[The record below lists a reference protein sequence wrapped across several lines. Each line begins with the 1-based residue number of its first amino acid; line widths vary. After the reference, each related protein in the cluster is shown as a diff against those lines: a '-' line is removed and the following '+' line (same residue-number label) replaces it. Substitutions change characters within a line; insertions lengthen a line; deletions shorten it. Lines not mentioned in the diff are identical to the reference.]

1 MSTLSL
7 TFTSAPTLVT
17 GNTLAGWNNLL
28 GTSYT
33 SISIGSSSSSIS
45 NNQIN
50 LTGTSQQTIKANC
63 LNGNSQLQSISDG
76 SSVIAVGSGAFENCS
91 ALSNINLPAVVTIA
105 DHAFANNTSTVMV
118 LNIPN
123 AINIDSTSFSN
134 ITAFTNNNITIGN
147 AGSVSTPI
155 IYWNNN
161 VPISVFHLGS
171 LGLEGQTGSAGAS
184 VTPVYTVGT
193 ATASISLAT
202 SAQAGSSLDVTINT
216 VNVQAGVKITWD
228 AEAVGQSGY
237 LYTASSNPNVSTFSI
252 NIPNNIPAQT
262 SVSLVITL
270 STSPV
275 VSANASFTVTAA
287 SVPPTN
293 LVPPTITG
301 TPASGQ
307 ILTVSTGTWS
317 GTVPITY
324 SYAWYRKTNTIS
336 FAEINGATT
345 NSYTVTGADAGTS
358 IYAAV
363 TASNGINNGNQTA
376 SSNTV
381 SISTGT
387 NIPANTSAPAISGTT
402 TVNQVLTVSNG
413 TWTGTSPI
421 TYTYQWKRSGVNI
434 SGATSATYVL
444 QSIDAGNTL
453 TCIVTATNSAG
464 AVSANS
470 NNTSTITSSGTIPVN
485 TVAPAISGTTTVNQ
499 TLSVT
504 NGTWTGTTPFTYTYQ
519 WYRSSAAISG
529 ATNSTYV
536 LQILDVNNPI
546 TCIVTATNSAGSASA
561 SSNITSSVTQAVVT
575 STPTTSLS
583 GTTVVY
589 DYGTQLTAIASALT
603 AISSILASMQSN
615 ISTIAANSNAI
626 NNNIAT
632 ITNNSTT
639 MSNLAS
645 TTGIHTIGAYDWLG
659 YASLYHLYV
668 EQGGINTTGNVSA
681 ANQVSALALLE
692 TYLSKIKSL
701 PTTF

>member
-155 IYWNNN
+155 IYWNNS
-161 VPISVFHLGS
+161 VPISVLHLGS

-202 SAQAGSSLDVTINT
+202 SAQAGSSLAVTINT

-387 NIPANTSAPAISGTT
+387 NIPANTS
-402 TVNQVLTVSNG
+402 
-413 TWTGTSPI
+413 
-421 TYTYQWKRSGVNI
+421 
-434 SGATSATYVL
+434 
-444 QSIDAGNTL
+444 
-453 TCIVTATNSAG
+453 
-464 AVSANS
+464 
-470 NNTSTITSSGTIPVN
+470 
-485 TVAPAISGTTTVNQ
+485 APAISGTTTVNQ